1 MKVVL
6 DTNIWVSAVIWGGVP
21 DEIVQFAEQGRITI
35 AMSQELLDELEGT
48 FNKTKLQ
55 PKLKALGLTGSTV
68 IALIRS
74 SVILYPIDELNVPEL
89 RDPDDTMVLATAIA
103 SQADAII
110 TGDMDLRVLA
120 EYQGIKIMAAQDFIQ
135 QYFDLGS

>member
-110 TGDMDLRVLA
+110 TGDRDLLVLA

>member
-21 DEIVQFAEQGRITI
+21 DEIVQLAEEGRITI
-35 AMSQELLDELEGT
+35 AMSQELLDELEST

-74 SVILYPIDELNVPEL
+74 SVILYPIDDLNVPEL
-89 RDPDDTMVLATAIA
+89 RDPDDTIVLATAIA

-110 TGDMDLRVLA
+110 TGDSLRDA
-120 EYQGIKIMAAQDFIQ
+120 SRTRFTCFSRISGH
-135 QYFDLGS
+135 

>member
-21 DEIVQFAEQGRITI
+21 DEIVQLAEQGRITI

>member
-21 DEIVQFAEQGRITI
+21 DEIVQLAEEGRITI
-35 AMSQELLDELEGT
+35 AMSQELLDELEST
-48 FNKTKLQ
+48 FNKSKLQ

-74 SVILYPIDELNVPEL
+74 SVILYPIDDLNVPEL
-89 RDPDDTMVLATAIA
+89 RDPDDTIVLATAIA

-110 TGDMDLRVLA
+110 TGDQDLLVLA
-120 EYQGIKIMAAQDFIQ
+120 EYQGIKIMAAQDFLQ

>member
-21 DEIVQFAEQGRITI
+21 DEIVQLAEQGRITI
-35 AMSQELLDELEGT
+35 AMSQELLDELERT

-68 IALIRS
+68 IALIRL
-74 SVILYPIDELNVPEL
+74 SVILYPIDDLNVPEL
-89 RDPDDTMVLATAIA
+89 RDPDDNMVLATAIA

-110 TGDMDLRVLA
+110 TGDQDLLVLA
-120 EYQGIKIMAAQDFIQ
+120 EYQGIKIMAAQDFLQ
-135 QYFDLGS
+135 QYFESH

>member
-21 DEIVQFAEQGRITI
+21 DEIVQLAEQGRITI

-89 RDPDDTMVLATAIA
+89 RDPDDTMVFATAIA

-120 EYQGIKIMAAQDFIQ
+120 ENQGIKIMAAQDFIQ

>member
-21 DEIVQFAEQGRITI
+21 DEIVQLAEQGRITI

-120 EYQGIKIMAAQDFIQ
+120 ENQGIKIMAAQDFIQ